1 MRVVLMSNEQPSS
14 EAQPTDRSFD
24 FPPLFISSQ
33 RSTILSGG
41 FLASLAMRCD
51 LFDAPP
57 LEGVTKPVG
66 IGRFVVEKSCGAFP
80 GDLNIDQRFNRID
93 FGRLSGRCE
102 CRDRDSLSVRH
113 QHEFCSFAFLGL
125 THLKT
130 PFFAGE
136 KVPSPIA
143 CDQSSSFRRSRA
155 LMSRSQARTSNPASV
170 HSLCRRQQVAK
181 EGYRS
186 GKSCH
191 RAPVFNTQ
199 RTPSIQRLESTRG
212 RPPSGD
218 GSGVSNKSLIRFHW
232 TSVTKGFGA
241 VLDPVVLGRR
251 RRGHCDRVISMRGSP
266 FSLTGM
272 QIACQSIYC
281 KFGF

>member
-1 MRVVLMSNEQPSS
+1 MR
-14 EAQPTDRSFD
+14 R
-24 FPPLFISSQ
+24 
-33 RSTILSGG
+33 
-41 FLASLAMRCD
+41 D
-51 LFDAPP
+51 LFDATP
-57 LEGVTKPVG
+57 LEGVSKPVG
-66 IGRFVVEKSCGAFP
+66 VGSLVVKKSFGAFP
-80 GDLNIDQRFNRID
+80 GNLDIDQRLNRID
-93 FGRLSGRCE
+93 FGRLSRRCE
-102 CRDRDSLSVRH
+102 CRDGDSLSIRH

-125 THLKT
+125 THLKP

-143 CDQSSSFRRSRA
+143 CDQSSSFRRSMT
-155 LMSRSQARTSNPASV
+155 LISLSHARTSNPASV

-191 RAPVFNTQ
+191 RAPVFNTH
-199 RTPSIQRLESTRG
+199 RTPSIHLRESTRG

-218 GSGVSNKSLIRFHW
+218 GSGGSNRSLIRFHW

-241 VLDPVVLGRR
+241 VLDPVVFGRR
-251 RRGHCDRVISMRGSP
+251 RWGHCDRVKCMRGSP
-266 FSLTGM
+266 FSLIGM
-272 QIACQSIYC
+272 QIACHSIYC